1 MGYPNPHQGYFVLD
15 TDACDVVIGTV
26 LSQIQNG
33 LERVL
38 TYGSRTIN
46 ETERNYCVTNKE
58 LLAVRYFREYFKQY
72 LLGQKFILRTDHK
85 ALVWQ
90 YKLKEPKGTVA
101 RWLELLSA

>member
-1 MGYPNPHQGYFVLD
+1 MGYPNPHQGHFVLD

-58 LLAVRYFREYFKQY
+58 LLAVRYFREYFKV
-72 LLGQKFILRTDHK
+72 FIRTKVHTADRP
-85 ALVWQ
+85 Q
-90 YKLKEPKGTVA
+90 S
-101 RWLELLSA
+101 LSLAVQTERT